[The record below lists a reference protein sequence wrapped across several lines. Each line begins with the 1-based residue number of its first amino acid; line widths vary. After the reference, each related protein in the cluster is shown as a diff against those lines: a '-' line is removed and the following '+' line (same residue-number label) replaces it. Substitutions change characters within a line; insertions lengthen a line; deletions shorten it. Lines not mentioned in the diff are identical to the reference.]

1 MSMDGKSYLW
11 TQIPLYQK
19 GLEEYCGRCWTLVD
33 VGMVARDG
41 IEPPTP
47 AFSGPRSTTELS
59 GLGEPKG
66 AASAYVVSESAASGG
81 GPGQVSNCAQATRV
95 SIAIA
100 SLRANFP
107 PANPRRSRWQRGR
120 PVVHWTLTPISC
132 GACGVGE
139 PHAAFLNES
148 RTRSHGWS
156 RVQEIRVAVHNPNT
170 PVAFALYVPTPCSN
184 LPGPPCRRLHA
195 AALPGAV
202 RHRAIASRSAEWR

>member
-1 MSMDGKSYLW
+1 
-11 TQIPLYQK
+11 
-19 GLEEYCGRCWTLVD
+19 
-33 VGMVARDG
+33 MVARDG

-59 GLGEPKG
+59 GLGESKD

-81 GPGQVSNCAQATRV
+81 GPGQVSNCAQATSV

-100 SLRANFP
+100 SLCANFP
-107 PANPRRSRWQRGR
+107 PAKPRRGGWRRASH
-120 PVVHWTLTPISC
+120 VVHWTLTPISC

-156 RVQEIRVAVHNPNT
+156 HVHEIRAAVHNSKYTGSLRALCPDTVFQFAGPSMSPPPRCCSAWRRAPSPNRK
-170 PVAFALYVPTPCSN
+170 P
-184 LPGPPCRRLHA
+184 
-195 AALPGAV
+195 
-202 RHRAIASRSAEWR
+202 

>member
-1 MSMDGKSYLW
+1 
-11 TQIPLYQK
+11 
-19 GLEEYCGRCWTLVD
+19 
-33 VGMVARDG
+33 MVARDG

-59 GLGEPKG
+59 GLGESKD

-81 GPGQVSNCAQATRV
+81 GPGQVSNCAQATSV

-100 SLRANFP
+100 SLCANFP
-107 PANPRRSRWQRGR
+107 PAKPRRGGWRRASH
-120 PVVHWTLTPISC
+120 VVHWTLTPISC

-156 RVQEIRVAVHNPNT
+156 HVQEIRVAVHNSNT
-170 PVAFALYVPTPCSN
+170 PVALALYVPPPCSHS
-184 LPGPPCRRLHA
+184 PGPPCRRLHA
-195 AALPGAV
+195 AAVPGAV
-202 RHRAIASRSAEWR
+202 FHRATSGRSAKWRGPRL